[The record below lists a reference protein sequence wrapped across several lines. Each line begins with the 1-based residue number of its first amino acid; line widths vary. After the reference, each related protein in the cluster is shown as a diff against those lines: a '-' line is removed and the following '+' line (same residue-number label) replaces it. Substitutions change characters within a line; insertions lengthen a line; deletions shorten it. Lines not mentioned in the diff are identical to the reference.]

1 MAKTTETKDLKALE
15 KRAKELRDLI
25 NYHNY
30 LYYVLDS
37 PEVSDEQWDA
47 WFAELK
53 RIEEEHPELITPDSP
68 TQRVGAKPSEKFESH
83 RHIVPMLSLDNAF
96 NEKEFEAFYKR
107 VTRALGVPENTKLEF
122 SGELKFDGLS
132 LSLTYVEGV
141 LQTAATRGDGEV
153 GENITPNART
163 INTIPLRLLTEAPGT
178 IEVRG
183 EVILDKKE
191 FERINKERIERGEPP
206 FANPRNAASGSC
218 RQLDPRITASRKL
231 SFWAWGIGATGGLK
245 FSTQWELYNWLKKA
259 GFRVSEFTRILKGL
273 DECLKF
279 IEEWEKKRENLN
291 YECDGLVFKINDWD
305 LQNRLGYTSRGPRW
319 AIAYKFASKQATTKL
334 KEIIWQVGRT
344 GVLTPVAILEPVRV
358 SGVIVKRATLHNY
371 DELLRRDVR
380 PGDTVIVQR
389 AGEVIP
395 EVVGPVSKSGHR
407 GSIPKPPEK
416 CPVCKT
422 KLTKRKAGEVALR
435 CPNKN
440 CPAQNSERI
449 IHFVSRNGMDIE
461 GLGAKHILRFM
472 DLGYIQD
479 AADIYH
485 LKEYK
490 DELMELEGMG
500 EKSVSNLLNAIEASK
515 KRPLNRFLFALGI
528 PYVGEA
534 AAFDIA
540 KHFKTLDRIKK
551 ATYEDFLEVRDIGPN
566 TAKELVEFFKSE
578 ETKRLLK
585 RLEEA
590 GVKPQPIAAEEETK
604 TPFSG
609 KTVVFTGKLETMTR
623 EDAEALVRRLGGRAS
638 SSVSKET
645 DLVVAGP
652 GAGSKLD
659 NAKKYGVKI
668 IDEKEFLKMLE
679 ESGVRK

>member
-1 MAKTTETKDLKALE
+1 MTKGQETKDLEALK

-53 RIEEEHPELITPDSP
+53 KIEEEHPELVTPDSP

-96 NEKEFEAFYKR
+96 DEVEFEAFYKR
-107 VTRALGVPENTKLEF
+107 VARALGVPEDTRFEF

-132 LSLTYVEGV
+132 LSLTYVDGV

-163 INTIPLRLLTEAPGT
+163 IHTIPLRLRTDAPGT

-183 EVILDKKE
+183 EVILDRKE
-191 FERINKERIERGEPP
+191 FERINRERVERGEPP

-218 RQLDPRITASRKL
+218 RQLDPKITAMRKL

-245 FSTQWELYNWLKKA
+245 ISTQWELYNWLKEA
-259 GFRVSEFTRILKGL
+259 GFRVSEHTRMLKGL
-273 DECLKF
+273 DACLKF
-279 IEEWEKKRENLN
+279 IEEWSTKREALN
-291 YECDGLVFKINDWD
+291 YDCDGLVFKINDWA
-305 LQNRLGYTSRGPRW
+305 LQNRLGFTSRGPRW
-319 AIAYKFASKQATTKL
+319 AIAYKFAARQATTKL
-334 KEIIWQVGRT
+334 KEILWQVGRT

-380 PGDTVIVQR
+380 PGDIVIVQR

-395 EVVGPVSKSGHR
+395 EVVGPVTKSGHR
-407 GSIPKPPEK
+407 ASIPKPPEK

-422 KLTKRKAGEVALR
+422 KLVKKAGEVALR
-435 CPNKN
+435 CPNPR
-440 CPAQNSERI
+440 CPAQHSERI
-449 IHFVSRNGMDIE
+449 IHFVSRNGMDVE

-472 DLGYIQD
+472 ELGYIQD

-490 DELMELEGMG
+490 DELIGLERMG
-500 EKSVSNLLNAIEASK
+500 EKSVSNLINAIEASK

-528 PYVGEA
+528 PNVGEA

-540 KHFKTLDRIKK
+540 KHFRTLERIQK
-551 ATYEDFLEVRDIGPN
+551 ASYEDFLEVRDIGPN
-566 TAKELVEFFKSE
+566 TARELVEFFESD
-578 ETKRLLK
+578 ETRRILQRLK
-585 RLEEA
+585 EA
-590 GVKPQPIAAEEETK
+590 GVKPQPIAVSEEK
-604 TPFSG
+604 ANPFSG
-609 KTVVFTGKLETMTR
+609 KTVVFTGKLEAMTR
-623 EDAEALVRRLGGRAS
+623 EDAESLVRKLGGRAS

-659 NAKKYGVKI
+659 HARKYGVKI
-668 IDEKEFLKMLE
+668 ISEKEFLEILE
-679 ESGVRK
+679 ESGVRG